1 MTKTAIEMEKI
12 KTNERIADK
21 DRKQRERASKRE
33 TYVGAVTKM
42 LPSFKL
48 PFPKGNRKN
57 DVEWYTKYIQ
67 NEGVYSQIP
76 TFTRL
81 GDNLKETYPMNI
93 VGISASD
100 TRYAGLP
107 AIATIALNSTV
118 GRQRYKTL
126 NDVMLNDINQILMR
140 SKQSVLKLNSRSN
153 VEWEGADLGLNLLA
167 TADIIAA
174 MGELAT
180 VIMAANTFSPNNL
193 YMPRQIIQA
202 YGFNPDDVLNNLN
215 AYEKIYETLR
225 LEFNN
230 SIVAPLDMS
239 LYARKWMLAT
249 SVVKDSDTP
258 LAQLYNFSWTVFFK
272 LDQVGHT
279 LTRVEPNFTSHTNTY
294 TFIHGLI
301 QSIVENPSFI
311 EMYSDLRHAFGSR
324 LWQIPE
330 IVKGSKLTPYYNPE
344 VLNQIKNIN
353 TPLME
358 FTAGGQ
364 PSQTS
369 TLKGV
374 VRSLSNGYLW
384 DGTLTEQMAP
394 SAPTYFVVGDANTN
408 NLAITFSNLRN
419 TGRRLINLEDNKDKY
434 ENILE
439 ATRFSAIFT
448 AEKVGTEVRVTPES
462 CGTEVVQ
469 GITILMNMYSSV
481 TGQKELIPVPVGT
494 EITGQADF
502 VSDNFKYSVLF
513 PLAISTQFD
522 WFPIIHVG
530 MPSVEVPG
538 VMETATFGDVN
549 AHYISAND
557 NLDQSHTFCNLSLFY
572 LPDSQFSKKGD

>member
-12 KTNERIADK
+12 KSNERIADK
-21 DRKQRERASKRE
+21 DRKQRERASKRD

-81 GDNLKETYPMNI
+81 GDNLKEAYPM
-93 VGISASD
+93 SALGVSPSD
-100 TRYAGLP
+100 TRQAGLP

-118 GRQRYKTL
+118 GRQRYKSL

-258 LAQLYNFSWTVFFK
+258 LAQLYNFEWTVFFK
-272 LDQVGHT
+272 LDQAGHT
-279 LTRVEPNFTSHTNTY
+279 LTREEPNFTNYTTTY

-324 LWQIPE
+324 IWQIPE
-330 IVKGSKLTPYYNPE
+330 IVKGTKLTPYYNPE

-353 TPLME
+353 TPLLE
-358 FTAGGQ
+358 YNAGGNPCQ
-364 PSQTS
+364 PS

-374 VRSLSNGYLW
+374 VRSLPNGYLW
-384 DGTLTEQMAP
+384 DGTLTAQNAP
-394 SAPTYFVVGDANTN
+394 SASAYFTVGDANTG
-408 NLAITFSNLRN
+408 NLSIAFFGSRN
-419 TGRRLINLEDNKDKY
+419 TGRRLVNLEDNKDKY

-439 ATRFSAIFT
+439 ATRFSTIFV

-469 GITILMNMYSSV
+469 GIVISMNTYSSV
-481 TGQKELIPVPVGT
+481 SGQKELLPLPVCT
-494 EITGQADF
+494 EITGQGDF
-502 VSDNFKYSVLF
+502 MKDNFKSQFLI

-530 MPSVEVPG
+530 IPSIEVPG
-538 VMETATFGDVN
+538 IMETATFGDVN
-549 AHYISAND
+549 AYYISAND